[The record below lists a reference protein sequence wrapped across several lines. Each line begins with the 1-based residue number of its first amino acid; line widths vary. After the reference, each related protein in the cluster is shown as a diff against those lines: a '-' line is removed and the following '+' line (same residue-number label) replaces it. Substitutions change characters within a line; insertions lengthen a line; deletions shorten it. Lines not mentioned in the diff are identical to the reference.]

1 MNAASS
7 SLSRREMLFGRGL
20 RQAATSV
27 SPARFLGPGSHEA
40 TGFTASDRASRRMP
54 DCLVRTHRE
63 ESLRWVSDLVS
74 DQRVILSFIYTRCDG
89 ICPTTTRN
97 MAAAYRILK
106 ERKSAPFRMISLSVD
121 PARDTADDL
130 ARYAARYGLGGLPDW
145 HFVVAG
151 VEETLAI
158 RKALRLTDPDPKRD
172 GNLNNHSGLLVMGN
186 DRTDPGVV
194 RRAIEFYEAIGKITI
209 EVKREV
215 PGHVANRLQAALWR
229 EAISLVT
236 EGVASVA
243 DVDKAVS
250 AGPGIRWAVMGPTTL
265 FHLGGGDGGLEKYL
279 HQFKDSYHRWWDD
292 LGNPRF
298 TPETIEQLASG
309 VAEATAG
316 RSLADLAATR
326 DRIVTE
332 IIASRR
338 RHLDQ

>member
-1 MNAASS
+1 MNAAFS

-74 DQRVILSFIYTRCDG
+74 DQRVILSFIYTRCDC

-158 RKALRLTDPDPKRD
+158 RKALRLTDPDPKKD
-172 GNLNNHSGLLVMGN
+172 ASLSNHSGLLVMGN
-186 DRTDPGVV
+186 DRT
-194 RRAIEFYEAIGKITI
+194 
-209 EVKREV
+209 
-215 PGHVANRLQAALWR
+215 NRWGGMPSGAEPSQ
-229 EAISLVT
+229 I
-236 EGVASVA
+236 
-243 DVDKAVS
+243 
-250 AGPGIRWAVMGPTTL
+250 AGT
-265 FHLGGGDGGLEKYL
+265 F
-279 HQFKDSYHRWWDD
+279 
-292 LGNPRF
+292 
-298 TPETIEQLASG
+298 
-309 VAEATAG
+309 
-316 RSLADLAATR
+316 
-326 DRIVTE
+326 DRIARTVSLQE
-332 IIASRR
+332 YAGFGRPS
-338 RHLDQ
+338 